1 MITKSIFDR
10 AFATLQDK
18 LLDALESSAGMTSL
32 HGWLVAAGDIKRP
45 LLIGLFFAAAAI
57 VFSIA
62 LSYTIEGTLFIGEI
76 LLVWSGFVIYA
87 MLLFVVLPIRL
98 SRCQFNLHVEDPAS
112 TEVLAHWSGM
122 MNYAAYAFAFLL
134 ATDTLFSVTMQTF
147 RLESLIF
154 IIPTW
159 LPLIALF
166 VVNQMAMSRVIKRSK
181 GKSLNQVKDQM
192 AVLRQRGD
200 PPDNETMQNLMRLWD
215 YYDRIKGTR
224 NSVLDVKG
232 ILNLINTL
240 LIPLVAFLLANRA
253 AIFEFLGW

>member
-1 MITKSIFDR
+1 
-10 AFATLQDK
+10 
-18 LLDALESSAGMTSL
+18 
-32 HGWLVAAGDIKRP
+32 
-45 LLIGLFFAAAAI
+45 
-57 VFSIA
+57 
-62 LSYTIEGTLFIGEI
+62 
-76 LLVWSGFVIYA
+76 
-87 MLLFVVLPIRL
+87 
-98 SRCQFNLHVEDPAS
+98 
-112 TEVLAHWSGM
+112 M

-134 ATDTLFSVTMQTF
+134 ATGTLFSVTMQTF

-166 VVNQMAMSRVIKRSK
+166 VVNQMAMSRVIKRSR